1 MNLKRA
7 IATSLVILYQFTSS
21 SIALT
26 ASADSG
32 IDAGESTYNAVE
44 SSVYYLTDSIVNQS
58 ELSNNQ
64 YRESKEAE
72 SSIEY
77 IYAANADN
85 LSDDAI
91 TALSKIILCISEY
104 ALNSDVKNVDD
115 MAHFLSVDSLINE
128 TTINKLKSCQNLDG
142 GFGLAEGYT
151 SDIIDT
157 KLALKALTDIA
168 ESEAMTNA
176 ALYIASQ
183 QNEDGG
189 FGYQQGLSSNAYLTA
204 DIANILVG
212 TIDVNPVLSYYLEDT
227 FTALDSYLDTTF
239 PAINE
244 LSASDLDTV
253 YQHFFTALYRLKRDG
268 RYDVSPYYGLQ
279 AEDGGVFN
287 DPMAT
292 ALYLELLV
300 REQNALVAKID
311 NIAIT
316 NDKGYA
322 VSAFN
327 SNENVNISVINEF
340 ETDKAH
346 FEMSIVKPDGTA
358 IPLDGNTAVWNTAEN
373 PDGEYTV
380 RAEIIRN
387 SNNEVAKSL
396 EQTFRIQ
403 HRLAVDS
410 ITLALSQPYS
420 RVGDT
425 DSVDITAEFDIS
437 NYTEDNQLAINWTV
451 TDVSGSVLSEE
462 TVSIS
467 EADVAMNSILLGSFT
482 PDTSERNAYII
493 RAELMSGEMQ
503 IAQTT
508 TNYFVSDKSVA
519 IAYATDKDYLTE
531 IDDNA
536 EVTLS
541 LRDERVVD
549 LIFTTSS
556 EDTELIDKYA
566 AKIETIKAKLESMGY
581 AVNLS
586 NVSTSF
592 LSAKDDHEWIEYD
605 HPNYDTQEK
614 DPVTHEKYTKHI
626 VSDKTNIQMLGYTA
640 VPYKDFLFVPDENNS
655 QKIFTFDIQRDQTDW
670 HSMNGGG
677 FLFNTTIDN
686 ETNIISGYYILIM
699 RDGLRLYELDAVNL
713 DTFRNNGYAGK
724 EISKFQFND
733 VYAEHHIKIIAN
745 SDTVSLW
752 DGDDIVIDNAE
763 LPNIHGN
770 GYGPITSH
778 ASHGCSQ
785 RSYFTFANITMQ
797 TIKGE
802 KLLNVLDNYN
812 FESDNSRYV
821 ISLSDTAIEDLDDEE
836 VLNDVA
842 QKIVDKNITFIG
854 LGDENSSEQY
864 QQIVQ
869 LIPDNA
875 RFYEYSDKTAINT
888 IKNNIIDTEEAKRI
902 PDSDAVVATN
912 LTITGELPD
921 GSSFVQQYDEL
932 HEGETISFVVP
943 VDLNNLTSGV
953 DAILLKNIRLDYT
966 DENNNARIKTLDKIT
981 LPVIGSDGKITNQVS
996 TDKATYYEHENVSIF
1011 DRIHNN
1017 SDIRAAK
1024 GLTNVISIIDSEG
1037 NVIKE
1042 FSKPLSEIMT
1052 KSYVEVS
1059 EIWNVA
1065 DQSEGQYTINSNVYD
1080 GEVLVAESQ
1089 AVIEVV
1095 HHELPQYELIGHL
1108 NTSGKLFKAD
1118 ETVGI
1123 SRYIEN
1129 IGRYDIENG
1138 TITIKIIDTAHEK
1151 VVYEREEAI
1160 NLSIGENNTDSFSV
1174 VPANDFT
1181 SRGGKEYLITYEV
1194 TTEDGQTIELPG
1206 DGFMLDGFDFT
1217 FMGDDV
1223 LFSMND
1229 DASIKGIQ
1237 MNGWLMNVYGSMHS
1251 NSNIEANCSV
1261 ITVNG
1266 DCSSVA
1272 GSQFN
1277 TWQTLLEN
1285 DPVAAEFI
1293 EFPDVLSVIKSRLQE
1308 TVLSIENGWTSEN
1321 DNEFRIY
1328 GNNVTAKSDIFSTKD
1343 LVIDPSN
1350 CFATDADEGVIICS
1364 EGDITI
1370 RSTDVDIKGII
1381 YAPNGTVR
1389 IESNNFNIH
1398 GRIIAKNIIFQGSVF
1413 TGETFDGDLNLFN

>member
-1 MNLKRA
+1 MTVKKFNRIISIALSFSQLYSLSSGICSFA
-7 IATSLVILYQFTSS
+7 IETEPVTSYINYTENAIDYIYNNQFSVYDLDYSNYGIVSEINNIVEYVNSENSLFLSEDSYSLMQSILYQ
-21 SIALT
+21 
-26 ASADSG
+26 
-32 IDAGESTYNAVE
+32 STDTVLSFNSLNIENY
-44 SSVYYLTDSIVNQS
+44 SRLL
-58 ELSNNQ
+58 LSNELRN
-64 YRESKEAE
+64 
-72 SSIEY
+72 
-77 IYAANADN
+77 
-85 LSDDAI
+85 
-91 TALSKIILCISEY
+91 IS
-104 ALNSDVKNVDD
+104 
-115 MAHFLSVDSLINE
+115 
-128 TTINKLKSCQNLDG
+128 TINTFVTFQNTDG

-151 SDIIDT
+151 SDIIDS
-157 KLALKALTDIA
+157 KLALKTLTDIG

-176 ALYIASQ
+176 ALYIASL

-189 FGYQQGLSSNAYLTA
+189 FGYQQGLSSNAYLSA
-204 DIANILVG
+204 DIANILVD

-227 FTALDSYLDTTF
+227 FTALDSYLDTAF
-239 PAINE
+239 PAIND

-253 YQHFFTALYRLKRDG
+253 YQHFYTALYRLKRDG
-268 RYDVSPYYGLQ
+268 RYNVSPYYALQ
-279 AEDGGVFN
+279 AEDGGVFD

-300 REQNALVAKID
+300 REQNALVANID
-311 NIAIT
+311 NITIT

-327 SNENVNISVINEF
+327 SNENVNISVISEF

-346 FEMSIVKPDGTA
+346 FEMSIIKPDGTA
-358 IPLDGNTAVWNTAEN
+358 IPLDGDTAVWNTADN
-373 PDGEYTV
+373 PDGEYIV

-451 TDVSGSVLSEE
+451 TDVSGSEITE
-462 TVSIS
+462 DTVDIS

-566 AKIETIKAKLESMGY
+566 AKIEAIKDKLESMGY

-592 LSAKDDHEWIEYD
+592 LSAKDDHEWIAYD
-605 HPNYDTQEK
+605 HPGYDTQEG
-614 DPVTHEKYTKHI
+614 YTKHI
-626 VSDKTNIQMLGYTA
+626 ISDGTSIQMLGYRA
-640 VPYKDFLFVPDENNS
+640 VPYKDFLFVPDKNDS
-655 QKIFTFDIQRDQTDW
+655 QKIFTFSIQRDHTDW
-670 HSMNGGG
+670 HSMYGGG
-677 FLFNTTIDN
+677 FLFNTEIDTEEN
-686 ETNIISGYYILIM
+686 TISGYYVLISNNILI
-699 RDGLRLYELDAVNL
+699 LYELDSVNL
-713 DTFRNNGYAGK
+713 DSFRNTATLGRVEK
-724 EISKFQFND
+724 TFTFNN
-733 VYAEHHIKIIAN
+733 VYDEHNIKIIADRN
-745 SDTVSLW
+745 NISLW
-752 DGDDIVIDNAE
+752 DGEKLVIDNYA
-763 LPNIHGN
+763 LPTVHGN

-778 ASHGCSQ
+778 QSHNCSQ
-785 RSYFTFANITMQ
+785 RSYFTFDKITMQ

-836 VLNDVA
+836 ALNDVA

-902 PDSDAVVATN
+902 LDSDAVVATN

-932 HEGETISFVVP
+932 HKGETISFVVP

-1024 GLTNVISIIDSEG
+1024 GLTNVIAIIDSEG

-1042 FSKPLSEIMT
+1042 YTKSLSEIMT

-1065 DQSEGQYTINSNVYD
+1065 DQPEGQYTIISYVYD

-1095 HHELPQYELIGHL
+1095 HHELPQYELTGYL

-1151 VVYEREEAI
+1151 VVYEREEVIA
-1160 NLSIGENNTDSFSV
+1160 LSIGENNTDSFSV

-1293 EFPDVLSVIKSRLQE
+1293 EFPDVMSVIKSRLQE

-1328 GNNVTAKSDIFSTKD
+1328 GNNVTAKSDIFSTKN

-1350 CFATDADEGVIICS
+1350 CFATDVDEGVIICS

>member
-1 MNLKRA
+1 MKRGKRLIAALLTFHVICTFPCVNAYAGMFNDDFQNQSIINVVDTSVEYLIKTQNAEYAWISNNKDYTANIINTFEYITCNASNIIDEAKESERILKT
-7 IATSLVILYQFTSS
+7 IEKPSS
-21 SIALT
+21 YLWYKYYHNTDDLS
-26 ASADSG
+26 
-32 IDAGESTYNAVE
+32 
-44 SSVYYLTDSIVNQS
+44 YYLIVDKLQDYESID
-58 ELSNNQ
+58 EL
-64 YRESKEAE
+64 
-72 SSIEY
+72 
-77 IYAANADN
+77 
-85 LSDDAI
+85 
-91 TALSKIILCISEY
+91 LC
-104 ALNSDVKNVDD
+104 A
-115 MAHFLSVDSLINE
+115 
-128 TTINKLKSCQNLDG
+128 QNDDG

-157 KLALKALTDIA
+157 KLALKALTDIG
-168 ESEAMTNA
+168 ETEAMTNA
-176 ALYIASQ
+176 ALYISSL
-183 QNEDGG
+183 QNDDGG
-189 FGYQQGLSSNAYLTA
+189 FGYQQGLSSNAYLSA
-204 DIANILVG
+204 DIANILVD
-212 TIDVNPVLSYYLEDT
+212 TVDVNPVLSYYLEDT

-239 PAINE
+239 PALND
-244 LSASDLDTV
+244 LSSSDLDTV
-253 YQHFFTALYRLKRDG
+253 YQHFYTALYRLKRDG
-268 RYDVSPYYGLQ
+268 RYNVSPYYALQ
-279 AEDGGVFN
+279 AEDGGVFD

-346 FEMSIVKPDGTA
+346 FEMSIVKPGGTA

-373 PDGEYTV
+373 PDGEYIV

-403 HRLAVDS
+403 HRLAIDS
-410 ITLALSQPYS
+410 IILALSQPYS

-437 NYTEDNQLAINWTV
+437 NYTEENQLAINWTV
-451 TDVSGSVLSEE
+451 TDVSGLVIAEE
-462 TVSIS
+462 TVNIS
-467 EADVAMNSILLGSFT
+467 EADVAMNFIQLGSFT

-677 FLFNTTIDN
+677 FLFNTTIDK

-802 KLLNVLDNYN
+802 KLLNVLDN
-812 FESDNSRYV
+812 
-821 ISLSDTAIEDLDDEE
+821 
-836 VLNDVA
+836 
-842 QKIVDKNITFIG
+842 
-854 LGDENSSEQY
+854 
-864 QQIVQ
+864 
-869 LIPDNA
+869 
-875 RFYEYSDKTAINT
+875 
-888 IKNNIIDTEEAKRI
+888 
-902 PDSDAVVATN
+902 
-912 LTITGELPD
+912 
-921 GSSFVQQYDEL
+921 
-932 HEGETISFVVP
+932 
-943 VDLNNLTSGV
+943 
-953 DAILLKNIRLDYT
+953 
-966 DENNNARIKTLDKIT
+966 
-981 LPVIGSDGKITNQVS
+981 
-996 TDKATYYEHENVSIF
+996 
-1011 DRIHNN
+1011 
-1017 SDIRAAK
+1017 
-1024 GLTNVISIIDSEG
+1024 
-1037 NVIKE
+1037 
-1042 FSKPLSEIMT
+1042 
-1052 KSYVEVS
+1052 
-1059 EIWNVA
+1059 
-1065 DQSEGQYTINSNVYD
+1065 
-1080 GEVLVAESQ
+1080 
-1089 AVIEVV
+1089 
-1095 HHELPQYELIGHL
+1095 
-1108 NTSGKLFKAD
+1108 
-1118 ETVGI
+1118 
-1123 SRYIEN
+1123 
-1129 IGRYDIENG
+1129 
-1138 TITIKIIDTAHEK
+1138 
-1151 VVYEREEAI
+1151 
-1160 NLSIGENNTDSFSV
+1160 
-1174 VPANDFT
+1174 
-1181 SRGGKEYLITYEV
+1181 
-1194 TTEDGQTIELPG
+1194 
-1206 DGFMLDGFDFT
+1206 
-1217 FMGDDV
+1217 
-1223 LFSMND
+1223 
-1229 DASIKGIQ
+1229 
-1237 MNGWLMNVYGSMHS
+1237 
-1251 NSNIEANCSV
+1251 
-1261 ITVNG
+1261 
-1266 DCSSVA
+1266 
-1272 GSQFN
+1272 
-1277 TWQTLLEN
+1277 
-1285 DPVAAEFI
+1285 
-1293 EFPDVLSVIKSRLQE
+1293 
-1308 TVLSIENGWTSEN
+1308 
-1321 DNEFRIY
+1321 
-1328 GNNVTAKSDIFSTKD
+1328 
-1343 LVIDPSN
+1343 
-1350 CFATDADEGVIICS
+1350 
-1364 EGDITI
+1364 
-1370 RSTDVDIKGII
+1370 
-1381 YAPNGTVR
+1381 
-1389 IESNNFNIH
+1389 
-1398 GRIIAKNIIFQGSVF
+1398 
-1413 TGETFDGDLNLFN
+1413 

>member
-1 MNLKRA
+1 MLIILQLTLLPIPSLSTFA
-7 IATSLVILYQFTSS
+7 ETSTSEN
-21 SIALT
+21 ALSQNEICDNCLNFLANRQSFYGSWYGENDKYVSNIVFSLNYIKNT
-26 ASADSG
+26 VSNYNDSADILVG
-32 IDAGESTYNAVE
+32 NATDYLCDEGYGNIDKLSR
-44 SSVYYLTDSIVNQS
+44 YLLSHELMDS
-58 ELSNNQ
+58 EL
-64 YRESKEAE
+64 R
-72 SSIEY
+72 
-77 IYAANADN
+77 
-85 LSDDAI
+85 L
-91 TALSKIILCISEY
+91 LLC
-104 ALNSDVKNVDD
+104 D
-115 MAHFLSVDSLINE
+115 F
-128 TTINKLKSCQNLDG
+128 QNTDG

-157 KLALKALTDIA
+157 KLALKTLTDIG
-168 ESEAMTNA
+168 ETEAMTNA
-176 ALYIASQ
+176 ALYISSL
-183 QNEDGG
+183 QNDDGG

-204 DIANILVG
+204 DIANILVD
-212 TIDVNPVLSYYLEDT
+212 TVDVNPVLSYYLEDT
-227 FTALDSYLDTTF
+227 FTALDSYLDTAF

-253 YQHFFTALYRLKRDG
+253 YQHFYTALYRLKRDG
-268 RYDVSPYYGLQ
+268 RYDVSPYYALQ
-279 AEDGGVFN
+279 ADDGGVFD

-316 NDKGYA
+316 NDNGYA

-340 ETDKAH
+340 ETNKAH
-346 FEMSIVKPDGTA
+346 FEMSIIKPDGTA
-358 IPLDGNTAVWNTAEN
+358 IPLEGDKAIWNTADN

-387 SNNEVAKSL
+387 SNDTVAKSF
-396 EQTFRIQ
+396 EQTFKIQ

-437 NYTEDNQLAINWTV
+437 NFAEDDQLAINWTV
-451 TDVSGSVLSEE
+451 TDISGSVIVED
-462 TVSIS
+462 TTDIS
-467 EADVAMNSILLGSFT
+467 EADVAMNYIQLGSFT
-482 PDTSERNAYII
+482 PDTSKRNAYII
-493 RAELMSGEMQ
+493 RAELMSGTSQ

-531 IDDNA
+531 IADNA

-541 LRDERVVD
+541 LRDERIVD

-566 AKIETIKAKLESMGY
+566 SKIEAIKDKLESMGY

-586 NVSTSF
+586 NISTSYI
-592 LSAKDDHEWIEYD
+592 SAKNKFSWIGYD
-605 HPNYDTQEK
+605 HVDYQDIYCENIKEHIINNDT
-614 DPVTHEKYTKHI
+614 DI
-626 VSDKTNIQMLGYTA
+626 LMLGYGKK
-640 VPYKDFLFVPDENNS
+640 PLKDFLLVPDATPSKKILEFDLQRDNS
-655 QKIFTFDIQRDQTDW
+655 QDW
-670 HSMNGGG
+670 HTLDGGG
-677 FLFNTTIDN
+677 FLFNISTDN
-686 ETNIISGYYILIM
+686 DILKGYCVLINSNGLNLYQISGVNINDFHDGKCCNLVSDSAKLLNHFNVDDIL
-699 RDGLRLYELDAVNL
+699 A
-713 DTFRNNGYAGK
+713 K
-724 EISKFQFND
+724 
-733 VYAEHHIKIIAN
+733 HHIKLIVDSKHI
-745 SDTVSLW
+745 SLW
-752 DGDDIVIDNAE
+752 NDDVQLLDEFE
-763 LPNIHGN
+763 LPEMECGN
-770 GYGPITSH
+770 SYGPITSYR
-778 ASHGCSQ
+778 SHGCSV
-785 RSYFTFANITMQ
+785 RSSFTFSNITMKS
-797 TIKGE
+797 IAGE
-802 KLLNVLDNYN
+802 KLLDILDNYN
-812 FESDNSRYV
+812 FESENSRYV
-821 ISLSDTAIEDLDDEE
+821 ISLSDTTIEDLDNEDVQNE
-836 VLNDVA
+836 VA
-842 QKIVDKNITFIG
+842 QKIADKNITFIG
-854 LGDENSSEQY
+854 LGDENSSDQY
-864 QQIVQ
+864 QKIVQ
-869 LIPDNA
+869 LIPNNA
-875 RFYEYSDKTAINT
+875 RFYEYLDKVAITT
-888 IKNNIIDTEEAKRI
+888 IKNNIIETEEAKRI
-902 PDSDAVVATN
+902 LNSDTVVATN

-921 GSSFVQQYDEL
+921 GTSFVQQYDEL

-966 DENNNARIKTLDKIT
+966 DENNNARIKTIDKIT
-981 LPVIGSDGKITNQVS
+981 LPVIGSNGKITNQVS

-1024 GLTNVISIIDSEG
+1024 GLTNVITIIDPDG
-1037 NVIKE
+1037 NTIKE
-1042 FSKPLSEIMT
+1042 YSKSLSEIMT
-1052 KSYVEVS
+1052 KSYIEVS
-1059 EIWNVA
+1059 EIWNVV
-1065 DQSEGQYTINSNVYD
+1065 DHPEGLYTIISDVYD
-1080 GEVLVAESQ
+1080 GEVLVSQSQ
-1089 AVIEVV
+1089 AVIEVI
-1095 HHELPQYELIGHL
+1095 HHELPQYELTGYL

-1118 ETVGI
+1118 ETIGI
-1123 SRYIEN
+1123 TRYVEN
-1129 IGRYDIENG
+1129 IGRFDIENG
-1138 TITIKIIDTAHEK
+1138 TITIKIIDTTHGK
-1151 VVYEREEAI
+1151 VVYEREEVI
-1160 NLSIGENNTDSFSV
+1160 NLPIEANNTVSFNV
-1174 VPANDFT
+1174 IPANDFT

-1194 TTEDGQTIELPG
+1194 TTEDSQTIELPG

-1229 DASIKGIQ
+1229 DASMKGIQ

-1251 NSNIEANCSV
+1251 NSNIEANCSI
-1261 ITVNG
+1261 ITVNS

-1272 GSQFN
+1272 GAQFN

-1285 DPVAAEFI
+1285 APITSEFV
-1293 EFPDVLSVIKSRLQE
+1293 EFPDVLSVIKSKLME
-1308 TVLSIENGWTSEN
+1308 TVLKIENGWTSEN

-1328 GNNVTAKSDIFSTKD
+1328 GNSVTAKSDIFSTKN

-1350 CFATDADEGVIICS
+1350 CFATDVDEGVIICS

>member
-1 MNLKRA
+1 MNILKHIAA
-7 IATSLVILYQFTSS
+7 ILSLGQILS
-21 SIALT
+21 SIPIMYVKAEDIID
-26 ASADSG
+26 SADGKQSCNIQVINDG
-32 IDAGESTYNAVE
+32 IQYLYFSQKSEKWMDDSYKEST
-44 SSVYYLTDSIVNQS
+44 SFIVNI
-58 ELSNNQ
+58 
-64 YRESKEAE
+64 A
-72 SSIEY
+72 EY
-77 IYAANADN
+77 IYDYSAALDSNSFNMLNDI
-85 LSDDAI
+85 I
-91 TALSKIILCISEY
+91 TYGCDYYLNVNPLNIDMLSKVI
-104 ALNSDVKNVDD
+104 
-115 MAHFLSVDSLINE
+115 LINDLRLE
-128 TTINKLKSCQNLDG
+128 SSYEINNLIDNQNPDG
-142 GFGLAEGYT
+142 GFGLSEGYT

-157 KLALKALTDIA
+157 KLALKALTDIG
-168 ESEAMTNA
+168 ETEAMTNA

-204 DIANILVG
+204 DIANILVD

-253 YQHFFTALYRLKRDG
+253 YQHFYTALYRLKRDG
-268 RYDVSPYYGLQ
+268 RYDVTPYYALQ
-279 AEDGGVFN
+279 AEDGGVFD

-316 NDKGYA
+316 NDSGYA
-322 VSAFN
+322 VAAFN

-346 FEMSIVKPDGTA
+346 FEMSIIKPDGIA
-358 IPLDGNTAVWNTAEN
+358 IPLDGDTAVWNTADN

-387 SNNEVAKSL
+387 SNDEVAKSF

-437 NYTEDNQLAINWTV
+437 NYSEENQLAINWTV
-451 TDVSGSVLSEE
+451 TDVSGSTIAED
-462 TVSIS
+462 TIDIS
-467 EADVAMNSILLGSFT
+467 EADVAMNSVQLGSFT

-493 RAELMSGEMQ
+493 RAELVSGEMQ

-519 IAYATDKDYLTE
+519 IAYAIDKDYLTE

-566 AKIETIKAKLESMGY
+566 AKIEAIKYKLETMGY
-581 AVNLS
+581 SVNLS

-592 LSAKDDHEWIEYD
+592 LSAKDNHEWIEYD
-605 HPNYDTQEK
+605 HPGYDTQ
-614 DPVTHEKYTKHI
+614 DGYTKHI
-626 VSDKTNIQMLGYTA
+626 VYDDTSIQMLGYRS
-640 VPYKDFLFVPDENNS
+640 VPYKDFLFVPDENSS
-655 QKIFTFDIQRDQTDW
+655 QKIFTFDIQRDRTDW
-670 HSMNGGG
+670 HSMFGGG
-677 FLFNTTIDN
+677 FLFNTTINDEAN
-686 ETNIISGYYILIM
+686 TISGYYVLISNNILI
-699 RDGLRLYELDAVNL
+699 LYELDSVNL
-713 DTFRNNGYAGK
+713 KSFRDASVLGDTVKIFTFNN
-724 EISKFQFND
+724 
-733 VYAEHHIKIIAN
+733 VYDEHHIKIIAN
-745 SDTVSLW
+745 SNNVSLW
-752 DGDDIVIDNAE
+752 DGENLVIDNYE
-763 LPNIHGN
+763 LPNVHGN

-778 ASHGCSQ
+778 KSHGCSQ

-802 KLLNVLDNYN
+802 KLLNILDNYN

-842 QKIVDKNITFIG
+842 EKISEKNITFIG
-854 LGDENSSEQY
+854 LGNDESSEQY
-864 QQIVQ
+864 QKIVQ

-875 RFYEYSDKTAINT
+875 YFYEYSDNTAINT
-888 IKNNIIDTEEAKRI
+888 VNNNIIETEEAKRI
-902 PDSDAVVATN
+902 LESDAVVATN

-966 DENNNARIKTLDKIT
+966 DENNNVRIKTLDKIT

-1052 KSYVEVS
+1052 KSYAEVS
-1059 EIWNVA
+1059 ETWNVA
-1065 DQSEGQYTINSNVYD
+1065 DQPEGQYTIISNVYD

-1095 HHELPQYELIGHL
+1095 HHEMPQYELTGHL

-1151 VVYEREEAI
+1151 VVYEREEVI
-1160 NLSIGENNTDSFSV
+1160 NLSIGENNTNSFSV

-1181 SRGGKEYLITYEV
+1181 SRGGNEYLITYEV

-1217 FMGDDV
+1217 FIGDDV

-1229 DASIKGIQ
+1229 DVSIKGIQ

-1285 DPVAAEFI
+1285 DPIATEFI

-1308 TVLSIENGWTSEN
+1308 TVLNIENGWTSEN

-1328 GNNVTAKSDIFSTKD
+1328 GNNVTAKSDIFSTKN

-1398 GRIIAKNIIFQGSVF
+1398 GRIIAKNIIFQGSAF